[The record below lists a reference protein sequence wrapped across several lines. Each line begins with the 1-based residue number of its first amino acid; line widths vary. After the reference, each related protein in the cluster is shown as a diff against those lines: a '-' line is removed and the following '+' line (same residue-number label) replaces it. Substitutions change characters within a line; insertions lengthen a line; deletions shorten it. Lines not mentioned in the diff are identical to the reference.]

1 MIGKISGSER
11 DGKKGGVAMIAF
23 INSFLSYL
31 LLFVIMAAIAG
42 TGIFLGIVMRK
53 KKNLS
58 QAAEQETEEP
68 QQ

>member
-1 MIGKISGSER
+1 
-11 DGKKGGVAMIAF
+11 MIAF
-23 INSFLSYL
+23 VNSFLSYL

-42 TGIFLGIVMRK
+42 TGIFVGIVMRK